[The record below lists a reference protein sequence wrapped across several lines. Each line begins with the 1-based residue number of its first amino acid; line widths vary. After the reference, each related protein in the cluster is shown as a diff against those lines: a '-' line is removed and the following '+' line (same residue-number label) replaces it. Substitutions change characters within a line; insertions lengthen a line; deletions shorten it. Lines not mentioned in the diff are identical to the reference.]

1 VPEIRS
7 TYRVQLRPGFGL
19 ADLMD
24 RVSYLSRLGVSHVY
38 LSPILR
44 ARQGSTHGYD
54 VVDPANLNPALGD
67 EAELRELARELTRA
81 GMGVVL
87 DIVPNHMATGSENP
101 YWEDVLAHGQASP
114 FARWF
119 DIDWGP
125 PQARRPYRILLPILG
140 QRLARVI
147 RDGELKVVYREGR
160 FRFAYY
166 EQSFPIDPRSFPLI
180 LEARLG
186 DTRGEPSDRRAMAE
200 LELLISDFR
209 GLPRRASTAAAT
221 LRRERAAATA
231 ERLTALY
238 DSAAS
243 VRAHVDAAIAGFGPH
258 GDGPRRCRR
267 LLAAQAYRLAYWR
280 RAAREINYRRF
291 FTISHLVALRTEDP
305 QVFAATH
312 QRILDWVG
320 DRLIDGLR
328 VDHVDG
334 LLDPRA
340 YLDRLCGSA
349 TARATASDGSDF
361 PIFVEKILARDEQL
375 PSDWPVAG
383 TTGYDFLCEVE
394 DLFIDESG
402 FAALRE
408 IYRSFARRP
417 SDYAEVVRRSK
428 RHILDRHLVAETQR
442 LARQLEA
449 LTPEYRR
456 DVEPVADRLRDAI
469 IEVMVGMRVYRT
481 YVDATTTE
489 LRPSDREVVEGAL
502 TAARARPR
510 AADAALDLL
519 ADILMLRSPASSREA
534 AGARLAFIQRFQQA
548 TVSVA
553 AKGSEDTAFY
563 RWYPLAS
570 RNEVGGEPD
579 APLADSADR
588 LHGASRKRAERWPLT
603 MLAASTHD
611 SKRSADVRA
620 RLDVLSEVPD
630 LWREHIRRWHRWNRR
645 HRKRLGRRYAPDR
658 NSEYL
663 LYQTLVGVWP
673 LSEDGDVSTG
683 LATPAIGDDF
693 RDRIESYMEKAAR
706 EAKLHTSWVEPDP
719 EYDAALL
726 DFVRL
731 TLAHQV
737 SGPSFLTDLRRLV
750 QRIARPG
757 LWNALARTV
766 IQLTA
771 PGIPDIYQGDELWDF
786 SLVDPDNR
794 RAVDFDRRHRLL
806 AELSAAWEGS
816 ESDRRS
822 LLRELVATP
831 ADGRIKL
838 HVVHRALAARRTATQ
853 LFQAGD
859 YEALEVRG
867 AAAEHVFAFARRL
880 GRQAAITIVPRLALT
895 LTGDPAVP
903 PIGRIWAD
911 TALVIPAPL
920 GATRWTCALSGAEF
934 GPAEGSAPA
943 TLPVG
948 DVLATFPAAL
958 LLAV

>member
-1 VPEIRS
+1 VRTILS
-7 TYRVQLRPGFGL
+7 TYRVQLQSGFRL
-19 ADLMD
+19 ADLKD
-24 RVSYLSRLGVSHVY
+24 RVPYLSRLGVTHVY
-38 LSPILR
+38 LSPVLR
-44 ARQGSTHGYD
+44 ARHGSTHGYD
-54 VVDPANLNPALGD
+54 VVDPTTLNPALGD
-67 EAELRELARELTRA
+67 EAELRELVRELTRA

-125 PQARRPYRILLPILG
+125 PQARRPYRIFLPLLG

-166 EQSFPIDPRSFPLI
+166 EQSFPIDPGSFPLI
-180 LEARLG
+180 LEAGLG
-186 DTRGEPSDRRAMAE
+186 DTRGAPSDRRAVAE

-209 GLPRRASTAAAT
+209 RLPPRASTVAAT
-221 LRRERAAATA
+221 LRRERAAAIA
-231 ERLTALY
+231 ERLAALY

-243 VRAHVDAAIAGFGPH
+243 VRAHVDATIAGFGPH
-258 GDGPRRCRR
+258 GDGLRRCRR

-291 FTISHLVALRTEDP
+291 FTISHLVALRAEDP

-320 DRLIDGLR
+320 DGLIDGLR

-334 LLDPRA
+334 MLDPRA

-349 TARATASDGSDF
+349 TARGGSDL
-361 PIFVEKILARDEQL
+361 PIFVEKILARDETL

-394 DLFIDESG
+394 DVFIDEGG
-402 FAALRE
+402 FAALRD
-408 IYRSFARRP
+408 IYRRFTRRP
-417 SDYAEVVRRSK
+417 SKYAEVVRRSK
-428 RHILDRHLVAETQR
+428 RFILDHHLVAETRR

-449 LTPEYRR
+449 LVPEYRR
-456 DVEPVADRLRDAI
+456 DVELAADRLREAI
-469 IEVMVGMRVYRT
+469 VEVMVCMRVYRT

-489 LRPSDREVVEGAL
+489 PRISDREVLEGAL
-502 TAARARPR
+502 TGARARRR
-510 AADAALDLL
+510 ATDAALDFL
-519 ADILMLRSPASSREA
+519 ADVLLLRSPAPSPEA
-534 AGARLAFIQRFQQA
+534 AGARLAFVQRFQQA
-548 TVSVA
+548 TVSAA

-579 APLADSADR
+579 APLADSAAT
-588 LHGASRKRAERWPLT
+588 LHAANRRHAERWPLA

-620 RLDVLSEVPD
+620 RLDVLSEVAG
-630 LWREHIRRWHRWNRR
+630 LWQAHIGRWHRWNRR
-645 HRKRLGRRYAPDR
+645 HRKRLGRRYVPDR

-673 LSEDGDVSTG
+673 LADDGDESTG
-683 LATPAIGDDF
+683 PATPAIGDGF
-693 RDRIESYMEKAAR
+693 RDRIESYVEKAAR
-706 EAKLHTSWVEPDP
+706 EAKLHTSWVEPDAGY
-719 EYDAALL
+719 EAALL

-731 TLAHQV
+731 ALAPQV
-737 SGPSFLTDLRRLV
+737 SGRFLTDVQHLV

-771 PGIPDIYQGDELWDF
+771 PGIPDIYHGDELWNF

-794 RAVDFDRRHRLL
+794 RPVDFDRRDRLL
-806 AELSAAWEGS
+806 ADLSAAWEGS
-816 ESDRRS
+816 DSDRQS

-838 HVVHRALAARRTATQ
+838 HVVRRALAARRTARE
-853 LFQAGD
+853 LFRAGD
-859 YEALEVRG
+859 YEALQVRG
-867 AAAEHVFAFARRL
+867 AAANHVFAFARRL

-895 LTGDPAVP
+895 LTGDPAVA

-911 TALVIPAPL
+911 TALTVPAPL
-920 GATRWTCALSGAEF
+920 RARRWSCALSGAEF
-934 GPAEGSAPA
+934 GPAAGSAPA

-948 DVLATFPAAL
+948 DVLAAFPAAL
-958 LLAV
+958 LVAG